1 MRKKMDNKK
10 SIREKVHKKETLC
23 WKCAKACGG
32 CSWSSK
38 AHKPVTGWTAE
49 RRDIPVQNSSV
60 PVESYIVESCP
71 EFVSDRK
78 NHKRIYYNK
87 IEIPNETM
95 QKIIKLRE
103 KGVTYKEISEI
114 FGFSEHILYLRI
126 AEYKNSKQEAEENA
140 Q

>member
-1 MRKKMDNKK
+1 MRKKGRTAKD
-10 SIREKVHKKETLC
+10 TLC

-38 AHKPVTGWTAE
+38 AHKPVEGWTAE
-49 RRDIPVQNSSV
+49 RRDLYVQNKTDFA
-60 PVESYIVESCP
+60 ESYVVEACP
-71 EFVSDRK
+71 EYVSDGK

-87 IEIPNETM
+87 IEIPTETM

-103 KGVTYKEISEI
+103 KGTTYKEISEI
-114 FGFSEHILYLRI
+114 FGFSEHILYLRL
-126 AEYKNSKQEAEENA
+126 AEYKNSVQEAEKNA